1 MEWGLAMLNC
11 SCDDQKAQRCKEKQ
25 WEMASYNKSE
35 AYRQLSLEIPAV
47 MNTRWEFDWQLWAN
61 E

>member
-11 SCDDQKAQRCKEKQ
+11 SCDDHKAQRCNEKQ

-35 AYRQLSLEIPAV
+35 DYQQLSLEIPAV
-47 MNTRWEFDWQLWAN
+47 MHKHTKL
-61 E
+61 